1 MYVRFISGPSI
12 YGVQKYKNEMVFNE
26 KSLLMFIFYDTFS
39 LINSLTV
46 FSS

>member
-26 KSLLMFIFYDTFS
+26 KSVVEVYFFLFLY
-39 LINSLTV
+39 L
-46 FSS
+46 